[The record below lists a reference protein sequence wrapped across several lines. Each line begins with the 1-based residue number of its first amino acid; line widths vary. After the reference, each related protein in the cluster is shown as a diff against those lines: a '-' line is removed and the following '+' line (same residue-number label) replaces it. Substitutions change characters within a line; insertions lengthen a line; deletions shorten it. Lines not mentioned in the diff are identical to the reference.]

1 MADAKTEKQ
10 KVKEIT
16 DKLEEGL
23 KELFESEKYKSYLS
37 TMSKFHNYSFNNT
50 LLIALQKPE
59 ATLVAGYQAWQKNF
73 NRHVNKGEKGIRILA
88 PAPYKI
94 KEERDKLDPVTGEI
108 MLDKDG
114 MPQTEEVE
122 IKIPAFRAVSVFD
135 VSQTDGEP
143 LPELEAKELLSTV
156 EGYEDF
162 IKAVTYVAPAPIGFE
177 DIPGD
182 SKGYFNIEENRIAVQ
197 EGMSESQTLKTMVHE
212 TAHSMLHN
220 KEVNK
225 EDILAPAKDRN
236 TKEIEAESIAF
247 TVCRHF
253 GIDTSEYSFSYIA
266 GWSSGRDMKE
276 LKSSLDTIRRTASEL
291 ITGIEEQL
299 RELQRDREIM
309 QEQSQEFILAISN
322 TERSHFDIASVR
334 GMEGAELLD
343 SLLAMKDAD
352 RENVEAYLESR
363 GAWVTHL
370 GDDRS
375 EEVEEFHVDYI
386 YDTDTHAITDV
397 KYAMEMDRKAN
408 EPVKDS
414 DVVLKIMYGEND
426 RYEIDKITNM
436 TREQALD
443 LAYKLAV
450 LDENEWDGNIQDF
463 MEENGAEYVPII
475 VKDGRNSGMPEFF
488 DIAVDLK
495 AGEVSL
501 EKELSGIEYAA
512 SIVHRIEH
520 GKGVFSPDERNL
532 IVNYGYKLDDYEK
545 TKELAEILA
554 YRIENEPANAALT
567 VIDAQAEI
575 DALPDGMI
583 GLSEMHEYGYTWEE
597 MLPLTKETALELFD
611 SDLAV
616 YQLHKDGSE
625 TLIDDKEQI
634 TGHEGIF
641 GIEKSDW
648 ENERGL
654 RSMQAELAESG
665 ASKEAQLLYG
675 DTDKYG
681 IYQLKDNPEL
691 RDFHFAGIES
701 LKRKGI
707 IKDNLDA
714 IKPENYNLVYVG
726 ELSELS
732 KDFIRLQTQGDKLE
746 ALYEKFNIDHPADY
760 KGHSLSVSDIVVLH
774 ENGENSAHFV
784 DSFGFTEL
792 PDFVRELEGVKE
804 QEADKAEKGLT
815 NEEKQF
821 LETDNA
827 PLIAKNFLAWDE
839 IEDLGYRFFED
850 GYIDKFKPSEKA
862 LYGDG
867 MVPEPKIYDLAR
879 RMQGGEDI
887 REELA
892 KALIGGHERVIEA
905 DENDGVAVLFGRDDV
920 TVTFGNAEKQISY
933 EEMGT
938 AFLGLM
944 ESEYKKIEQA
954 RAAEEQEEEIEGNA
968 TSGHNVQ
975 KLETEQTEPE
985 QTIMVQ
991 PDQEQIQAEQSEAQE
1006 NYPEFYGHT
1015 LSFAMEHGEVD
1026 KYIESHKLDREC
1038 KEAVEETIRQNF
1050 DGMYLK
1056 DDIVKPLAEQYG
1068 SERMAFIL
1076 ANTIQQE
1083 SLDERFSGD
1092 NKTWASE
1099 FPISENIVHGI
1110 DMNRE
1115 LIVSSHP
1122 AVLDGFIDIFRR
1134 EVLEQEKDLSAGQE
1148 KVTSGHNVQKLEL
1161 EQTEAEK
1168 TEPQAEQSEPKK
1180 SAKEL
1185 EFEDTEDGDEII
1197 DLGDEKDQVLAEMK
1211 QSLEGF
1217 QDTSGH
1223 NVNPSAMQK
1232 DLKLETEPKKAAETE
1247 LAFQIA
1253 DRFISIQETDGGY
1266 DYSIMNMDYKEIESG
1281 VYEKTGVNIQE
1292 IADDIVDDLRED
1304 PFDNGVKGSIGDDD
1318 ELIPIDYDGLM
1329 EKVEAAD
1336 HIEPQAQGN
1345 VVENFKAK
1353 TNELFHEISE
1363 MNPAEIEETVK
1374 CHVQAQLDEHG
1385 IDAEIVDVAVVG
1397 SRCRG
1402 LEREGSDLDVAVELS
1417 TNEREDVLFDTFNE
1431 DKLHIGGVKVNINPI
1446 TAQKTGSL
1454 ETYLPQVENYLEG
1467 VREARE
1473 KEPVSIFNIRMNDE
1487 ERWFKNTSGL
1497 DAEGLCKA
1505 YAECGKPFVE
1515 MGKYGERIEAADH
1528 ASIEQGDR
1536 LDFSIEFNEE
1546 TDQITIFDGENFEY
1560 KGLRETLFPE
1570 QAEPEVTL
1578 TVAECGEFHTM
1589 GEFYE
1594 NIPTVDEAVAIWK
1607 QIPPDRMNGIS
1618 AIGINIHTPGTE
1630 AFEDVEADILSGNRI
1645 DLDIL
1650 EFIPDIK
1657 DSPQAM
1663 EVIAELVAKLPEMEI
1678 DGHMGEELEAKVW
1691 EKRMPGLTPA
1701 EQLAVEI
1708 DRFTYDYDAALYHDN
1723 SQSMTENVSELADAL
1738 KQRDTHDIALWLAEI
1753 AADGTEPEER
1763 KRAVELLEKLA
1774 EYKPLAKIEEMEEQ
1788 NYNMVDNVLNNG
1800 AGEKAGKEEN
1810 KKEQERPAAKASLK
1824 ARLAEKKAL
1833 VSGQG
1838 KDHEAQENIK
1848 NNQRE
1853 M

>member
-1 MADAKTEKQ
+1 MADANVNTVSTTEKQ

-23 KELFESEKYKSYLS
+23 KELFESEKYRNYLS

-50 LLIALQKPE
+50 LLIALQRPD
-59 ATLVAGYQAWQKNF
+59 ASLVAGYQAWQKNF
-73 NRHVNKGEKGIRILA
+73 NRHVKRGEKGIRILA

-94 KEERDKLDPVTGEI
+94 KEERDKLDPVTGEV

-122 IKIPAFRAVSVFD
+122 VKIPSFRAVSVFD

-177 DIPGD
+177 DIPGA

-220 KEVNK
+220 KEVSK

-236 TKEIEAESIAF
+236 TKEVEAEGVAF
-247 TVCRHF
+247 TVCSHF
-253 GIDTSEYSFSYIA
+253 GIDTSEYTFGYIA

-309 QEQSQEFILAISN
+309 QEQSQEFILAVSN
-322 TERSHFDIASVR
+322 TERSHFDIAGVK
-334 GMEGAELLD
+334 GMEGTELMD
-343 SLLAMKDAD
+343 SLLAMTDAD

-408 EPVKDS
+408 EPIKDS
-414 DVVLKIMYGEND
+414 DVVLKIMYREND
-426 RYEIDKITNM
+426 GYEIDKITNM

-443 LAYKLAV
+443 LAYKLAA

-475 VKDGRNSGMPEFF
+475 VKDGRNSGLPEFF
-488 DIAVDLK
+488 DIAADLK
-495 AGEVSL
+495 AEEVFL
-501 EKELSGIEYAA
+501 EKDLSGMEYAA
-512 SIVHRIEH
+512 SIIHRMEH

-545 TKELAEILA
+545 TKELADMLA

-583 GLSEMHEYGYTWEE
+583 GLSEMHGYGYTWEE
-597 MLPLTKETALELFD
+597 MLPLTKERALELFD
-611 SDLAV
+611 SDLSV

-625 TLIDDKEQI
+625 TLIEDKEQI

-648 ENERGL
+648 ENEREL
-654 RSMQAELAESG
+654 RSMQAELADSSANRET
-665 ASKEAQLLYG
+665 QLLYG
-675 DTDKYG
+675 SSDKYG

-691 RDFHFAGIES
+691 RDFHFAGTAEL
-701 LKRKGI
+701 LKRGI
-707 IKDNLDA
+707 LSDDFKEIQ
-714 IKPENYNLVYVG
+714 PGNYNLVYTG
-726 ELSELS
+726 ELS
-732 KDFIRLQTQGDKLE
+732 DIDGQAQGEKLN
-746 ALYEKFNIDHPADY
+746 AIFEKFNIDHPADY
-760 KGHSLSVSDIVVLH
+760 RGHSLSVSDIVVLH
-774 ENGENSAHFV
+774 ENGENSTHFV

-792 PDFVRELEGVKE
+792 PDFVRGLEGVKE
-804 QEADKAEKGLT
+804 QETDKAEKELT

-850 GYIDKFKPSEKA
+850 GYIDKFKPVEKA
-862 LYGDG
+862 LFGDG
-867 MVPEPKIYDLAR
+867 LVSDDTIHDIAR

-905 DENDGVAVLFGRDDV
+905 DENDGVAVLFGRDAV

-954 RAAEEQEEEIEGNA
+954 RAADGQEEEIAESV
-968 TSGHNVQ
+968 TSGHDVQ
-975 KLETEQTEPE
+975 KLEPEQTETEKIEP
-985 QTIMVQ
+985 QT
-991 PDQEQIQAEQSEAQE
+991 EQS
-1006 NYPEFYGHT
+1006 
-1015 LSFAMEHGEVD
+1015 
-1026 KYIESHKLDREC
+1026 
-1038 KEAVEETIRQNF
+1038 
-1050 DGMYLK
+1050 
-1056 DDIVKPLAEQYG
+1056 
-1068 SERMAFIL
+1068 
-1076 ANTIQQE
+1076 
-1083 SLDERFSGD
+1083 
-1092 NKTWASE
+1092 
-1099 FPISENIVHGI
+1099 
-1110 DMNRE
+1110 
-1115 LIVSSHP
+1115 
-1122 AVLDGFIDIFRR
+1122 
-1134 EVLEQEKDLSAGQE
+1134 
-1148 KVTSGHNVQKLEL
+1148 
-1161 EQTEAEK
+1161 
-1168 TEPQAEQSEPKK
+1168 QSEK
-1180 SAKEL
+1180 STETP
-1185 EFEDTEDGDEII
+1185 EFEDMEDGDEII
-1197 DLGDEKDQVLAEMK
+1197 DLGDETEQVLAEMK
-1211 QSLEGF
+1211 QSIEGL

-1223 NVNPSAMQK
+1223 NVQR
-1232 DLKLETEPKKAAETE
+1232 LETEPEKAAETE

-1253 DRFISIQETDGGY
+1253 DRYISIQETEGGY
-1266 DYSIMNMDYKEIESG
+1266 DYSIMGADYKEIDGG
-1281 VYEKTGVNIQE
+1281 VYDNPDVSIREALN
-1292 IADDIVDDLRED
+1292 DIVEDLKEN
-1304 PFDNGVKGSIGDDD
+1304 PFDNGARGNIGDND

-1329 EKVEAAD
+1329 KYVEAAN
-1336 HIEPQAQGN
+1336 HIEPQTQGN

-1363 MNPAEIEETVK
+1363 MNPAEIEETIK
-1374 CHVQAQLDEHG
+1374 RHVQSKIDEYV
-1385 IDAEIVDVAVVG
+1385 IQAEIIDVAVVG

-1402 LEREGSDLDVAVELS
+1402 LEREGSDLDVVVELS
-1417 TNEREDVLFDTFNE
+1417 TNEREDDLFNAFNN
-1431 DKLHIGGVKVNINPI
+1431 DDGIYIGGIKVDINPI
-1446 TAQKTGSL
+1446 TTQRTGSL
-1454 ETYLPQVENYLEG
+1454 ETYLPQVEDYLEG

-1473 KEPVSIFNIRMNDE
+1473 KEPISIFNIRMNDE

-1505 YAECGKPFVE
+1505 YAECDKPFVE

-1528 ASIEQGDR
+1528 AYIEQGEK
-1536 LDFSIEFNEE
+1536 LDFSLEFNEE

-1560 KGLRETLFPE
+1560 KELRATLFPE
-1570 QAEPEVTL
+1570 QAETEVTL
-1578 TVAECGEFHTM
+1578 TVAECGEFHNL

-1594 NIPTVDEAVAIWK
+1594 NIPTVEEAVAIWK
-1607 QIPPDRMNGIS
+1607 QIPPERMHGIP
-1618 AIGINIHTPGTE
+1618 AIGINVHTPGTE
-1630 AFEDVEADILSGNRI
+1630 AFEDVGIDILSGKRI

-1650 EFIPDIK
+1650 EYIPDIK
-1657 DSPQAM
+1657 GNPQAM
-1663 EVIAELVAKLPEMEI
+1663 EVVAELVAKLPEMEI
-1678 DGHMGEELEAKVW
+1678 DGNMSENFEAKVW
-1691 EKRMPGLTPA
+1691 EKRMPDLTPA

-1708 DRFTYDYDAALYHDN
+1708 DRFTYDYDTALYHDN
-1723 SQSMTENVSELADAL
+1723 SQSMTENVSELAEAL
-1738 KQRDTHDIALWLAEI
+1738 KQRDTRDIALWLADI
-1753 AADGTEPEER
+1753 AADGTESEER
-1763 KRAVELLEKLA
+1763 KRAMELLEKLA

-1800 AGEKAGKEEN
+1800 AGEKARKEEN
-1810 KKEQERPAAKASLK
+1810 KKGQECPAARTSLK

>member
-23 KELFESEKYKSYLS
+23 KELFESEKYKNYLS

-50 LLIALQKPE
+50 LLIALQRPD
-59 ATLVAGYQAWQKNF
+59 ASLVAGYQAWQKNF
-73 NRHVNKGEKGIRILA
+73 NRHVKRGEKGIRILA

-122 IKIPAFRAVSVFD
+122 VKIPAFRAVSVFD
-135 VSQTDGEP
+135 VAQTEGEP

-162 IKAVTYVAPAPIGFE
+162 IKAVTYVAPVPIGFE
-177 DIPGD
+177 DIPGA
-182 SKGYFNIEENRIAVQ
+182 SKGYFNIGENRIAVQ

-299 RELQRDREIM
+299 KELQRDREIM
-309 QEQSQEFILAISN
+309 QEQSQEFILAVSN
-322 TERSHFDIASVR
+322 TERSHFDIASVK
-334 GMEGAELLD
+334 GMEGAELMD

-375 EEVEEFHVDYI
+375 EEVEEFHVNYI

-426 RYEIDKITNM
+426 GYEIDKITNM
-436 TREQALD
+436 TREQAVD
-443 LAYKLAV
+443 LAYKLAA
-450 LDENEWDGNIQDF
+450 LDGNEWDGNIQDF

-488 DIAVDLK
+488 DIVVDLK
-495 AGEVSL
+495 AEEVTL
-501 EKELSGIEYAA
+501 EEELSGMEYAA
-512 SIVHRIEH
+512 SIIHRLEH

-545 TKELAEILA
+545 TKELADTLA

-583 GLSEMHEYGYTWEE
+583 GLSEMHGYGYTWEE

-611 SDLAV
+611 RDLAV

-625 TLIDDKEQI
+625 TLIEDKEQI

-648 ENERGL
+648 ENEREL

-665 ASKEAQLLYG
+665 ANKQAQLLYG
-675 DTDKYG
+675 SSDKYG

-691 RDFHFAGIES
+691 RDFHFAGIEA
-701 LKRKGI
+701 LKSRGI

-784 DSFGFTEL
+784 DSVGFTML
-792 PDFVRELEGVKE
+792 PDFLREMEGIK
-804 QEADKAEKGLT
+804 
-815 NEEKQF
+815 
-821 LETDNA
+821 
-827 PLIAKNFLAWDE
+827 
-839 IEDLGYRFFED
+839 
-850 GYIDKFKPSEKA
+850 
-862 LYGDG
+862 
-867 MVPEPKIYDLAR
+867 
-879 RMQGGEDI
+879 
-887 REELA
+887 
-892 KALIGGHERVIEA
+892 
-905 DENDGVAVLFGRDDV
+905 
-920 TVTFGNAEKQISY
+920 
-933 EEMGT
+933 
-938 AFLGLM
+938 
-944 ESEYKKIEQA
+944 
-954 RAAEEQEEEIEGNA
+954 EQEEEIEGNA

-975 KLETEQTEPE
+975 KSETGQTSMEQSEP
-985 QTIMVQ
+985 
-991 PDQEQIQAEQSEAQE
+991 EQIQAEQPEAQKS
-1006 NYPEFYGHT
+1006 YPAVYGHT
-1015 LSFAMEHGEVD
+1015 LSYAMEYGEVD
-1026 KYIESHKLDREC
+1026 KYRDSRNLDREC
-1038 KEAVEETIRQNF
+1038 REAIEGTIRQNF
-1050 DGMYLK
+1050 DGMHLK
-1056 DDIVKPLAEQYG
+1056 HDIVKRLAEQYG
-1068 SERMAFIL
+1068 SERMAFVL
-1076 ANTIQQE
+1076 ASTIQQE
-1083 SLDERFSGD
+1083 SWDGRFSVD
-1092 NKTWASE
+1092 NKAWASE
-1099 FPISENIVHGI
+1099 FYIPENIVHGI

-1122 AVLDGFIDIFRR
+1122 AVLDGFIDMFRS
-1134 EVLEQEKDLSAGQE
+1134 EVLEKEKELSAGQE
-1148 KVTSGHNVQKLEL
+1148 KMTSGHDVQKLET
-1161 EQTEAEK
+1161 EQTSM
-1168 TEPQAEQSEPKK
+1168 EQSEPEK
-1180 SAKEL
+1180 SAEPP
-1185 EFEDTEDGDEII
+1185 EFEDMEDSDEII
-1197 DLGDEKDQVLAEMK
+1197 DLGDETDQVLAEMK
-1211 QSLEGF
+1211 QSLEGR

-1223 NVNPSAMQK
+1223 NVQK
-1232 DLKLETEPKKAAETE
+1232 LETE

-1266 DYSIMNMDYKEIESG
+1266 DYSIMGADYKEIDGG
-1281 VYEKTGVNIQE
+1281 VYDNPNVSIREALN
-1292 IADDIVDDLRED
+1292 DIVEDLKD
-1304 PFDNGVKGSIGDDD
+1304 NPFDNGARGNISDKD

-1336 HIEPQAQGN
+1336 HIEPQTQGN
-1345 VVENFKAK
+1345 AVQNFKAK

-1363 MNPAEIEETVK
+1363 MNPAEIEEAVK
-1374 CHVQAQLDEHG
+1374 RHVQAKIDEYV
-1385 IDAEIVDVAVVG
+1385 IQAEIIDVAVVG

-1417 TNEREDVLFDTFNE
+1417 TNEREDDLFHAFNNC
-1431 DKLHIGGVKVNINPI
+1431 DGIHIGGIKVDINPI
-1446 TAQKTGSL
+1446 TAQRTGTL
-1454 ETYLPQVENYLEG
+1454 ENYLPQVEDYLEG

-1505 YAECGKPFVE
+1505 YAECDKPFVE
-1515 MGKYGERIEAADH
+1515 MGKYGEWIKAADH

-1546 TDQITIFDGENFEY
+1546 TDQITIFDGENFTY

-1578 TVAECGEFHTM
+1578 TVAECGEFHSM

-1594 NIPTVDEAVAIWK
+1594 NIPTVEEAVAIWK
-1607 QIPPDRMNGIS
+1607 QIPPERMNGIP

-1630 AFEDVEADILSGNRI
+1630 VFDDVGADILSGKRI

-1657 DSPQAM
+1657 NSPQAM

-1678 DGHMGEELEAKVW
+1678 DGNMGEEFEAKVW
-1691 EKRMPGLTPA
+1691 EKRMPDLAPA
-1701 EQLAVEI
+1701 EQLAVEL
-1708 DRFTYDYDAALYHDN
+1708 DRFTYDYDTAVYHDN

-1738 KQRDTHDIALWLAEI
+1738 KQGDTQDIASWLADI
-1753 AADGTEPEER
+1753 AADGTEPEESR
-1763 KRAVELLEKLA
+1763 RAKELLEKLA

-1800 AGEKAGKEEN
+1800 AGEKAQKEEN
-1810 KKEQERPAAKASLK
+1810 RKAQDKPAAKPSLK
-1824 ARLAEKKAL
+1824 ARLAEKKTQVA
-1833 VSGQG
+1833 GQG
-1838 KDHEAQENIK
+1838 REQEENIK
-1848 NNQRE
+1848 NKQRE

>member
-1 MADAKTEKQ
+1 MADANVNTVSITEKQ

-23 KELFESEKYKSYLS
+23 KELFESEKYKNYLS

-50 LLIALQKPE
+50 LLIALQRPD
-59 ATLVAGYQAWQKNF
+59 ASLVAGYQAWQKNF
-73 NRHVNKGEKGIRILA
+73 NRHVKRGEKGIRILA

-94 KEERDKLDPVTGEI
+94 KEERDKLDPVTGEV

-122 IKIPAFRAVSVFD
+122 VKIPAFRAVSVFD

-143 LPELEAKELLSTV
+143 LPELETKELLSTV

-220 KEVNK
+220 KEVNR

-309 QEQSQEFILAISN
+309 QEQSQELILAVSN
-322 TERSHFDIASVR
+322 TERSHFDIASVK
-334 GMEGAELLD
+334 GMEGVELMN

-408 EPVKDS
+408 EPIKDS

-443 LAYKLAV
+443 LAYKLAA

-495 AGEVSL
+495 AEEVSL
-501 EKELSGIEYAA
+501 EKDLSGIEYAA
-512 SIVHRIEH
+512 SIVHRLEH

-545 TKELAEILA
+545 TKELADMLA

-625 TLIDDKEQI
+625 TLIEDKEQI

-648 ENERGL
+648 ENEREL
-654 RSMQAELAESG
+654 RSMQAELAESS
-665 ASKEAQLLYG
+665 ANKETQLLYG
-675 DTDKYG
+675 SSDKYG

-691 RDFHFAGIES
+691 RDFHFAGTAEL
-701 LKRKGI
+701 LKRGI
-707 IKDNLDA
+707 LSDDFKEIQ
-714 IKPENYNLVYVG
+714 PENYNLVYAG
-726 ELSELS
+726 ELS
-732 KDFIRLQTQGDKLE
+732 DIQGQSQGEKLN
-746 ALYEKFNIDHPADY
+746 ALFEKFNIDHPADY

-774 ENGENSAHFV
+774 ENGENSAHFI

-792 PDFVRELEGVKE
+792 PDFVRGLEGVKE

-850 GYIDKFKPSEKA
+850 GYIDKFKPVEKA
-862 LYGDG
+862 LFGDG
-867 MVPEPKIYDLAR
+867 LVSDDTIHDIAR

-905 DENDGVAVLFGRDDV
+905 DENDGVAVLFGRDAV

-954 RAAEEQEEEIEGNA
+954 RAAEEQEEGIAESA

-975 KLETEQTEPE
+975 KLEPEQTE
-985 QTIMVQ
+985 M
-991 PDQEQIQAEQSEAQE
+991 
-1006 NYPEFYGHT
+1006 
-1015 LSFAMEHGEVD
+1015 
-1026 KYIESHKLDREC
+1026 
-1038 KEAVEETIRQNF
+1038 
-1050 DGMYLK
+1050 
-1056 DDIVKPLAEQYG
+1056 
-1068 SERMAFIL
+1068 
-1076 ANTIQQE
+1076 
-1083 SLDERFSGD
+1083 
-1092 NKTWASE
+1092 
-1099 FPISENIVHGI
+1099 
-1110 DMNRE
+1110 
-1115 LIVSSHP
+1115 
-1122 AVLDGFIDIFRR
+1122 
-1134 EVLEQEKDLSAGQE
+1134 
-1148 KVTSGHNVQKLEL
+1148 
-1161 EQTEAEK
+1161 EQTETEK
-1168 TEPQAEQSEPKK
+1168 TEPQKEQSEPEK
-1180 SAKEL
+1180 SVETP

-1232 DLKLETEPKKAAETE
+1232 DLKLETEPEKAAETE

-1281 VYEKTGVNIQE
+1281 VYEKTGVDIQE

-1304 PFDNGVKGSIGDDD
+1304 PFDNGVKGSIGDD

-1402 LEREGSDLDVAVELS
+1402 LEREGSDLDVVVELS

-1431 DKLHIGGVKVNINPI
+1431 DGLHIGGVKVDINPI
-1446 TAQKTGSL
+1446 TAQRTGSL
-1454 ETYLPQVENYLEG
+1454 ETYLPQVEDYLEG

-1505 YAECGKPFVE
+1505 YAECDKPFVE
-1515 MGKYGERIEAADH
+1515 MGKYGERIKAADH

-1536 LDFSIEFNEE
+1536 LDFSLEFNEE
-1546 TDQITIFDGENFEY
+1546 TDQITIFDGENFAY

-1594 NIPTVDEAVAIWK
+1594 NIPTVEEAIAIWK
-1607 QIPPDRMNGIS
+1607 QIPPDRMNGIP

-1630 AFEDVEADILSGNRI
+1630 AFEDVGIDILLGKRI

-1650 EFIPDIK
+1650 EYIPDIK

-1678 DGHMGEELEAKVW
+1678 DGHMGEEFEAKVW
-1691 EKRMPGLTPA
+1691 EKRMPGLTPP
-1701 EQLAVEI
+1701 EQLAVEL

-1723 SQSMTENVSELADAL
+1723 SQNMTENVSELADAL

-1800 AGEKAGKEEN
+1800 AGEKAQKEEN
-1810 KKEQERPAAKASLK
+1810 RKAQDKSAAKPSLK
-1824 ARLAEKKAL
+1824 ARLAEKKAQ
-1833 VSGQG
+1833 VAGQG
-1838 KDHEAQENIK
+1838 REQEENIK
-1848 NNQRE
+1848 NKQRE

>member
-1 MADAKTEKQ
+1 MEK
-10 KVKEIT
+10 KWGIFI
-16 DKLEEGL
+16 KLGL
-23 KELFESEKYKSYLS
+23 KAAE
-37 TMSKFHNYSFNNT
+37 
-50 LLIALQKPE
+50 
-59 ATLVAGYQAWQKNF
+59 
-73 NRHVNKGEKGIRILA
+73 NKGWRIREAI
-88 PAPYKI
+88 YKI
-94 KEERDKLDPVTGEI
+94 KEERDKLDPVTGEV

-122 IKIPAFRAVSVFD
+122 VKIPAFRAVSVFD
-135 VSQTDGEP
+135 VAQTEGEP

-162 IKAVTYVAPAPIGFE
+162 IKAVTYVAPVPIGFE
-177 DIPGD
+177 DIPGA
-182 SKGYFNIEENRIAVQ
+182 SKGYFNIGENRIAVQ

-236 TKEIEAESIAF
+236 TKEVEAESIAF
-247 TVCRHF
+247 TVCNHF
-253 GIDTSEYSFSYIA
+253 GIDTSDYSFGYIA
-266 GWSSGRDMKE
+266 GWSSGKDMKE

-299 RELQRDREIM
+299 KELQRDREIM

-322 TERSHFDIASVR
+322 TERSHFDIAGVK
-334 GMEGAELLD
+334 GMEGAELMD

-386 YDTDTHAITDV
+386 YDTDTYAITDV

-426 RYEIDKITNM
+426 GYEIDKITNM
-436 TREQALD
+436 TREQAVD
-443 LAYKLAV
+443 LAYKLAA

-495 AGEVSL
+495 AEEVTL
-501 EKELSGIEYAA
+501 EEELSGMEYAA
-512 SIVHRIEH
+512 SIIHRLEH

-545 TKELAEILA
+545 TKELADMLA
-554 YRIENEPANAALT
+554 YRIENESANAALT

-583 GLSEMHEYGYTWEE
+583 GLSEMHGYGYTWEE

-625 TLIDDKEQI
+625 TLIEDKEQI
-634 TGHEGIF
+634 MGHEGIF

-648 ENERGL
+648 ENEREL

-665 ASKEAQLLYG
+665 ANREAQLLYG
-675 DTDKYG
+675 DTGKYG

-691 RDFHFAGIES
+691 RDFHFAGTAEL
-701 LKRKGI
+701 LKRGI
-707 IKDNLDA
+707 LSDDFKEIQ
-714 IKPENYNLVYVG
+714 PENYNLVYAG
-726 ELSELS
+726 ELS
-732 KDFIRLQTQGDKLE
+732 DIQGQSQGEKLN
-746 ALYEKFNIDHPADY
+746 ALFEKFNIDHPADY

-792 PDFVRELEGVKE
+792 PDFVRGLEGVKE

-821 LETDNA
+821 LETDSA

-839 IEDLGYRFFED
+839 IEDLGYHFFED
-850 GYIDKFKPSEKA
+850 GYIDKFKPVEKA
-862 LYGDG
+862 LFGDG
-867 MVPEPKIYDLAR
+867 LVSDDTIHDIAR

-892 KALIGGHERVIEA
+892 KALIGGHERGIEA
-905 DENDGVAVLFGRDDV
+905 DENDGAAVLFGRDAV

-954 RAAEEQEEEIEGNA
+954 RAAEEQEEKIAESV
-968 TSGHNVQ
+968 TSGHNVNLSARQ
-975 KLETEQTEPE
+975 KDLKLETEQSEP
-985 QTIMVQ
+985 
-991 PDQEQIQAEQSEAQE
+991 EQIQAGQPEAQKS
-1006 NYPEFYGHT
+1006 YPAVYGHT
-1015 LSFAMEHGEVD
+1015 LSYAMEHGEVD
-1026 KYIESHKLDREC
+1026 KYSDSRKLDREC
-1038 KEAVEETIRQNF
+1038 REAIEGTIRQNF
-1050 DGMYLK
+1050 DGMHLK
-1056 DDIVKPLAEQYG
+1056 HDIVKPLAEQYG
-1068 SERMAFIL
+1068 SERMAFVL
-1076 ANTIQQE
+1076 ASTIQQE
-1083 SLDERFSGD
+1083 SWDGRFSVD
-1092 NKTWASE
+1092 NKAWALE
-1099 FPISENIVHGI
+1099 FYIPENIVHGI

-1122 AVLDGFIDIFRR
+1122 AVLDGFIDMFRS
-1134 EVLEQEKDLSAGQE
+1134 EVLEKEKELSAGQE
-1148 KVTSGHNVQKLEL
+1148 KMTSGHDVQKLET
-1161 EQTEAEK
+1161 EQTSM
-1168 TEPQAEQSEPKK
+1168 EQSEPEK
-1180 SAKEL
+1180 SAEPP
-1185 EFEDTEDGDEII
+1185 EFEDMEDGDEII
-1197 DLGDEKDQVLAEMK
+1197 DLGDETDQVLAEMK
-1211 QSLEGF
+1211 QSLEGR

-1223 NVNPSAMQK
+1223 NVQK
-1232 DLKLETEPKKAAETE
+1232 LETE

-1253 DRFISIQETDGGY
+1253 DCFISIQETDGGY
-1266 DYSIMNMDYKEIESG
+1266 DYSIMGADYKEIDGG
-1281 VYEKTGVNIQE
+1281 VYDNPNVSIREALN
-1292 IADDIVDDLRED
+1292 DIVEDLKD
-1304 PFDNGVKGSIGDDD
+1304 NPFDNGARGNISDKD

-1336 HIEPQAQGN
+1336 HIEPQTQGN
-1345 VVENFKAK
+1345 AVQNFKAK

-1363 MNPAEIEETVK
+1363 MNPAEIEEAVK
-1374 CHVQAQLDEHG
+1374 RHVQAKIDEYV
-1385 IDAEIVDVAVVG
+1385 IQAEIIDVAVVG

-1417 TNEREDVLFDTFNE
+1417 TNEREDDLFNAFNNC
-1431 DKLHIGGVKVNINPI
+1431 DGISIGGIKVDINPI
-1446 TAQKTGSL
+1446 TAQRTGTL
-1454 ETYLPQVENYLEG
+1454 ENYLPQVEDYLEA

-1505 YAECGKPFVE
+1505 YAECDKPFVE

-1528 ASIEQGDR
+1528 AYIEQGDR

-1570 QAEPEVTL
+1570 QAESEVTL

-1594 NIPTVDEAVAIWK
+1594 NIPTVEEAVTIWK
-1607 QIPPDRMNGIS
+1607 QIPPERMNGIP

-1630 AFEDVEADILSGNRI
+1630 VFEDVGADILSGKRI

-1657 DSPQAM
+1657 NSPQAM

-1678 DGHMGEELEAKVW
+1678 DGNMGEEFEAKVW
-1691 EKRMPGLTPA
+1691 EKRMPDLTPA
-1701 EQLAVEI
+1701 EQLAVEL
-1708 DRFTYDYDAALYHDN
+1708 DRFTYDYDAAAYHDN

-1738 KQRDTHDIALWLAEI
+1738 NQRDTHDIALWLADI
-1753 AADGTEPEER
+1753 AADGTVPEES
-1763 KRAVELLEKLA
+1763 KRAMELLEKLA

-1800 AGEKAGKEEN
+1800 AGEKAGREEN

-1838 KDHEAQENIK
+1838 KDHETQENIK
-1848 NNQRE
+1848 KNQRE

>member
-16 DKLEEGL
+16 DRLEEGL

-50 LLIALQKPE
+50 LLIAMQKPE
-59 ATLVAGYQAWQKNF
+59 ATLVAGFKAWQTNF

-94 KEERDKLDPVTGEI
+94 KEERDKLDPVTGEV

-143 LPELEAKELLSTV
+143 IPELEAKELLSTV

-162 IKAVTYVAPAPIGFE
+162 VKAVTYVAPAPIGFE

-182 SKGYFNIEENRIAVQ
+182 SKGYFSTEENRIAVQ

-212 TAHSMLHN
+212 TAHSMLHS

-225 EDILAPAKDRN
+225 EDILAPSKDRN
-236 TKEIEAESIAF
+236 TKEVEAESIAY
-247 TVCRHF
+247 TVCQHF
-253 GIDTSEYSFSYIA
+253 GIDTSDYSFGYIA
-266 GWSSGRDMKE
+266 GWSSGKDMKE

-299 RELQRDREIM
+299 REIQRDREIM

-408 EPVKDS
+408 EPIKDS
-414 DVVLKIMYGEND
+414 DVVLKIMYKEND
-426 RYEIDKITNM
+426 GYEIDKITNM

-443 LAYKLAV
+443 IAHKLAV

-475 VKDGRNSGMPEFF
+475 VKGGRNSGMPEFF
-488 DIAVDLK
+488 DIAADLK
-495 AGEVSL
+495 KGEVFL
-501 EKELSGIEYAA
+501 EKDVSGMEYAA
-512 SIVHRIEH
+512 SIIHRLEH
-520 GKGVFSPDERNL
+520 GKGVFTPDERNL

-545 TKELAEILA
+545 TKELADVLA

-597 MLPLTKETALELFD
+597 ILPLTKETALELFD
-611 SDLAV
+611 RDLPV

-625 TLIDDKEQI
+625 TLIEDKEQI
-634 TGHEGIF
+634 TEHEGIF

-648 ENERGL
+648 ENEREL
-654 RSMQAELAESG
+654 RSMQAGLAESG
-665 ASKEAQLLYG
+665 ANKEAQLLYG

-691 RDFHFAGIES
+691 RDFHFAGTAEL
-701 LKRKGI
+701 LKRGI
-707 IKDNLDA
+707 LSDDFKEIQ
-714 IKPENYNLVYVG
+714 PGNYNLVYAG
-726 ELSELS
+726 ELS
-732 KDFIRLQTQGDKLE
+732 DIQGQSQGEKLN
-746 ALYEKFNIDHPADY
+746 AIFEKFNIDHPADY
-760 KGHSLSVSDIVVLH
+760 RGHSLSVSDIVVLH
-774 ENGENSAHFV
+774 ENGKNSAQFV

-792 PDFVRELEGVKE
+792 PDFIRILEGVKE
-804 QEADKAEKGLT
+804 QGIQKAEP
-815 NEEKQF
+815 
-821 LETDNA
+821 A
-827 PLIAKNFLAWDE
+827 
-839 IEDLGYRFFED
+839 
-850 GYIDKFKPSEKA
+850 
-862 LYGDG
+862 
-867 MVPEPKIYDLAR
+867 
-879 RMQGGEDI
+879 
-887 REELA
+887 
-892 KALIGGHERVIEA
+892 
-905 DENDGVAVLFGRDDV
+905 
-920 TVTFGNAEKQISY
+920 
-933 EEMGT
+933 
-938 AFLGLM
+938 
-944 ESEYKKIEQA
+944 QA
-954 RAAEEQEEEIEGNA
+954 
-968 TSGHNVQ
+968 
-975 KLETEQTEPE
+975 EQTE
-985 QTIMVQ
+985 
-991 PDQEQIQAEQSEAQE
+991 AQKS
-1006 NYPEFYGHT
+1006 YPAFYGHT
-1015 LSFAMEHGEVD
+1015 LSYAMEHGEAD
-1026 KYIESHKLDREC
+1026 KYLESHKLDREC
-1038 KEAVEETIRQNF
+1038 KGAIEETIRQNF
-1050 DGMYLK
+1050 DGMHLK
-1056 DDIVKPLAEQYG
+1056 HDIVKPLVEQYG
-1068 SERMAFIL
+1068 SERMAFVL

-1083 SLDERFSGD
+1083 SWDGRFSRD
-1092 NKTWASE
+1092 NKAWASE

-1110 DMNRE
+1110 DMNSE
-1115 LIVSSHP
+1115 LVVSSHP
-1122 AVLDGFIDIFRR
+1122 AVLDGFIGMFRR

-1148 KVTSGHNVQKLEL
+1148 KMTSGHDVNLSARQKDLKLEA
-1161 EQTEAEK
+1161 EQTVMEQS
-1168 TEPQAEQSEPKK
+1168 EPEQTQAEQSEAQAEKDEPEK
-1180 SAKEL
+1180 SAETP
-1185 EFEDTEDGDEII
+1185 EFEDAEDGDEII
-1197 DLGDEKDQVLAEMK
+1197 DLGDETDQVLAEMK
-1211 QSLEGF
+1211 KSLTG
-1217 QDTSGH
+1217 D
-1223 NVNPSAMQK
+1223 K
-1232 DLKLETEPKKAAETE
+1232 ETE

-1253 DRFISIQETDGGY
+1253 DRFISIQEVDGGY
-1266 DYSIMNMDYKEIESG
+1266 DYSIMGADYKEIDGGMYDNSDVSIREAL
-1281 VYEKTGVNIQE
+1281 N
-1292 IADDIVDDLRED
+1292 DIVEDLKEN
-1304 PFDNGVKGSIGDDD
+1304 PFDNGARGNIGDKD

-1329 EKVEAAD
+1329 ENVEATNR
-1336 HIEPQAQGN
+1336 IEPQTQGN

-1374 CHVQAQLDEHG
+1374 CHVQAKLEESG
-1385 IDAEIVDVAVVG
+1385 IDAEIVDVAVAG

-1402 LEREGSDLDVAVELS
+1402 LEREGSDLDVVVELS

-1431 DKLHIGGVKVNINPI
+1431 DGLHIGGVKVDINPI
-1446 TAQKTGSL
+1446 TAQRTGSL
-1454 ETYLPQVENYLEG
+1454 ETYLPQVEDYLEG

-1487 ERWFKNTSGL
+1487 ERWFRNTSGL
-1497 DAEGLCKA
+1497 DAEGMCKA

-1528 ASIEQGDR
+1528 AYIQQGEK

-1578 TVAECGEFHTM
+1578 TVAECGEFHNL

-1594 NIPTVDEAVAIWK
+1594 NIPTVEEAVAIWK
-1607 QIPPDRMNGIS
+1607 QIPPERMHGIP
-1618 AIGINIHTPGTE
+1618 AIGINVHTPGTE
-1630 AFEDVEADILSGNRI
+1630 AFEDVGIDILSGKRI

-1650 EFIPDIK
+1650 EYIPDIK
-1657 DSPQAM
+1657 GNPQAM
-1663 EVIAELVAKLPEMEI
+1663 EVVAALVAKLPEMEI
-1678 DGHMGEELEAKVW
+1678 DGNMSENFEAKVW
-1691 EKRMPGLTPA
+1691 EKRMPDLTPA

-1708 DRFTYDYDAALYHDN
+1708 DRFTYDYDTALYHDN
-1723 SQSMTENVSELADAL
+1723 SQSMTENVSEIAEAL
-1738 KQRDTHDIALWLAEI
+1738 KQRDTHDIALWLADI
-1753 AADGTEPEER
+1753 AADRTGSEER
-1763 KRAVELLEKLA
+1763 KKAMELLEKLA

-1800 AGEKAGKEEN
+1800 AGEKAKKEEN
-1810 KKEQERPAAKASLK
+1810 KKGQECPAARTSLK

>member
-1 MADAKTEKQ
+1 MADIKTEKQ

-23 KELFESEKYKSYLS
+23 KELFESEKYKNYLS

-50 LLIALQKPE
+50 LLIALQRPD
-59 ATLVAGYQAWQKNF
+59 ASLVAGYQAWQKNF
-73 NRHVNKGEKGIRILA
+73 NRHVKRGEKGIRILA

-94 KEERDKLDPVTGEI
+94 KEERDKLDPVTGEV

-122 IKIPAFRAVSVFD
+122 VKIPAFRAVSVFD
-135 VSQTDGEP
+135 VAQTEGEP

-162 IKAVTYVAPAPIGFE
+162 IKAVTYVAPVPIGFE
-177 DIPGD
+177 DIPGA
-182 SKGYFNIEENRIAVQ
+182 SKGYFNIGENRIAVQ

-236 TKEIEAESIAF
+236 TKEVEAESIAF
-247 TVCRHF
+247 TVCNHF
-253 GIDTSEYSFSYIA
+253 GIDTSDYSFGYIA
-266 GWSSGRDMKE
+266 GWSSGKDMKE

-299 RELQRDREIM
+299 KELQRDREIM

-322 TERSHFDIASVR
+322 TERSHFDIAGVK
-334 GMEGAELLD
+334 GMEGAELMD

-397 KYAMEMDRKAN
+397 KYAMEMDGKAN
-408 EPVKDS
+408 EPIKDS
-414 DVVLKIMYGEND
+414 DVVLKIIYREND
-426 RYEIDKITNM
+426 GYEIDKITNM

-443 LAYKLAV
+443 LAHKLAA
-450 LDENEWDGNIQDF
+450 LEENEWDGNIQDF

-495 AGEVSL
+495 AEEVTL
-501 EKELSGIEYAA
+501 EEELSGMEYAA
-512 SIVHRIEH
+512 SIIHRLEH

-545 TKELAEILA
+545 TKELADMLA

-583 GLSEMHEYGYTWEE
+583 GLSEMHGYGYTWEE
-597 MLPLTKETALELFD
+597 MLPLTKETALELLD

-625 TLIDDKEQI
+625 TLIEDKEQI
-634 TGHEGIF
+634 MGHEGIF

-648 ENERGL
+648 ENEREL

-665 ASKEAQLLYG
+665 ANREAQLLYG
-675 DTDKYG
+675 DTGKYG

-691 RDFHFAGIES
+691 RDFHFAGTAEL
-701 LKRKGI
+701 LKRGI
-707 IKDNLDA
+707 LSDDFKEIQ
-714 IKPENYNLVYVG
+714 PENYNLVYAG
-726 ELSELS
+726 ELS
-732 KDFIRLQTQGDKLE
+732 DIQGQSQGEKLN
-746 ALYEKFNIDHPADY
+746 ALFEKFNIDHPADY

-792 PDFVRELEGVKE
+792 PDFVRGLEGVKE
-804 QEADKAEKGLT
+804 QA
-815 NEEKQF
+815 
-821 LETDNA
+821 
-827 PLIAKNFLAWDE
+827 
-839 IEDLGYRFFED
+839 
-850 GYIDKFKPSEKA
+850 
-862 LYGDG
+862 
-867 MVPEPKIYDLAR
+867 
-879 RMQGGEDI
+879 
-887 REELA
+887 
-892 KALIGGHERVIEA
+892 
-905 DENDGVAVLFGRDDV
+905 
-920 TVTFGNAEKQISY
+920 
-933 EEMGT
+933 
-938 AFLGLM
+938 
-944 ESEYKKIEQA
+944 
-954 RAAEEQEEEIEGNA
+954 EEIEGNA
-968 TSGHNVQ
+968 TFGHNVQ
-975 KLETEQTEPE
+975 KSETEQTSMEQSEP
-985 QTIMVQ
+985 
-991 PDQEQIQAEQSEAQE
+991 EQIQAGQPEAQKS
-1006 NYPEFYGHT
+1006 YPAVYGHT
-1015 LSFAMEHGEVD
+1015 LSYAMEHGEVD
-1026 KYIESHKLDREC
+1026 KYSDSRKLDREC
-1038 KEAVEETIRQNF
+1038 REAIEGTIRQNF
-1050 DGMYLK
+1050 DGMHLK
-1056 DDIVKPLAEQYG
+1056 HDIVKPLAEQYG
-1068 SERMAFIL
+1068 SERMAFVL
-1076 ANTIQQE
+1076 ASTIQQE
-1083 SLDERFSGD
+1083 SWDGRFSVD
-1092 NKTWASE
+1092 NKAWASE
-1099 FPISENIVHGI
+1099 FYIPENIVHGI
-1110 DMNRE
+1110 DINRE

-1122 AVLDGFIDIFRR
+1122 AVLDGFIDMFRS
-1134 EVLEQEKDLSAGQE
+1134 EVLEKEKELSAGQE
-1148 KVTSGHNVQKLEL
+1148 EITSGHNVQKLEAEQTAMEQSGL
-1161 EQTEAEK
+1161 EQA
-1168 TEPQAEQSEPKK
+1168 QAEQHEPEQP
-1180 SAKEL
+1180 ATP
-1185 EFEDTEDGDEII
+1185 EFEDMEDGDEII
-1197 DLGDEKDQVLAEMK
+1197 DLGDETEQVLAEMK
-1211 QSLEGF
+1211 QSLEGL

-1223 NVNPSAMQK
+1223 NVNLSARQK
-1232 DLKLETEPKKAAETE
+1232 DLKLETEPEEMAETE

-1266 DYSIMNMDYKEIESG
+1266 DYSIMGTDYKEIDGG
-1281 VYEKTGVNIQE
+1281 VYDNPDVSIREALNNIVE
-1292 IADDIVDDLRED
+1292 DLREN
-1304 PFDNGVKGSIGDDD
+1304 PFDNGAGGNIGDDD

-1329 EKVEAAD
+1329 EKVEAANR
-1336 HIEPQAQGN
+1336 IEPQTQRN

-1363 MNPAEIEETVK
+1363 MNPAEIEEAVK
-1374 CHVQAQLDEHG
+1374 RHVQAKIDEYA
-1385 IDAEIVDVAVVG
+1385 IQAEIIDVAVVG

-1417 TNEREDVLFDTFNE
+1417 TNEREDDLFNAFNNC
-1431 DKLHIGGVKVNINPI
+1431 DGIHIGGIKVDINPI
-1446 TAQKTGSL
+1446 TAQRTGTL
-1454 ETYLPQVENYLEG
+1454 ENYLPQVEDYLEG

-1473 KEPVSIFNIRMNDE
+1473 NEPINIFNIRMNDE

-1505 YAECGKPFVE
+1505 YAECDKPFVE
-1515 MGKYGERIEAADH
+1515 MEKYGERIEAADH
-1528 ASIEQGDR
+1528 AYIEQGER

-1594 NIPTVDEAVAIWK
+1594 NIPTVEEAVTIWK
-1607 QIPPDRMNGIS
+1607 QIPPERMNGIP

-1678 DGHMGEELEAKVW
+1678 DGNMGEEFEAKVW
-1691 EKRMPGLTPA
+1691 EKRMPDLAPA
-1701 EQLAVEI
+1701 EQLAVEL
-1708 DRFTYDYDAALYHDN
+1708 DRFTYDYDTAVYHDN

-1738 KQRDTHDIALWLAEI
+1738 KQGDTQDIASWLADI
-1753 AADGTEPEER
+1753 AADGTEPEESR
-1763 KRAVELLEKLA
+1763 RAKELLEKLA

-1800 AGEKAGKEEN
+1800 AGEKAQKEEN
-1810 KKEQERPAAKASLK
+1810 RKAQDKPAAKPSLK
-1824 ARLAEKKAL
+1824 ARLAEKKTQVA
-1833 VSGQG
+1833 GQG
-1838 KDHEAQENIK
+1838 REQEENIK
-1848 NNQRE
+1848 NKQRE

>member
-1 MADAKTEKQ
+1 MADANVNTVSTTEKQ

-23 KELFESEKYKSYLS
+23 KELFESEKYRNYLS

-50 LLIALQKPE
+50 LLIALQRPD
-59 ATLVAGYQAWQKNF
+59 ASLVAGYQAWQKNF
-73 NRHVNKGEKGIRILA
+73 NRHVKRGEKGIRILA

-94 KEERDKLDPVTGEI
+94 KEERDKLDPVTGEV

-122 IKIPAFRAVSVFD
+122 VKIPSFRAVSVFD

-177 DIPGD
+177 DIPGA

-220 KEVNK
+220 KEVSK

-236 TKEIEAESIAF
+236 TKEVEAEGVAF
-247 TVCRHF
+247 TVCSHF
-253 GIDTSEYSFSYIA
+253 GIDTSEYTFGYIA

-309 QEQSQEFILAISN
+309 QEQSQEFILAVSN
-322 TERSHFDIASVR
+322 TERSHFDIAGVK
-334 GMEGAELLD
+334 GMEGTELMD
-343 SLLAMKDAD
+343 SLLAMTDAD

-370 GDDRS
+370 GDDKS

-386 YDTDTHAITDV
+386 YNTDTREITDV

-408 EPVKDS
+408 EPIKDS

-426 RYEIDKITNM
+426 GYEIDKITNM

-443 LAYKLAV
+443 LAYKLAA

-475 VKDGRNSGMPEFF
+475 VKDGRNSGLPEFF
-488 DIAVDLK
+488 DIAADLK
-495 AGEVSL
+495 AEEVFL
-501 EKELSGIEYAA
+501 EKDLSGMEYAA
-512 SIVHRIEH
+512 SIIHRMEH

-545 TKELAEILA
+545 TKELADMLA

-583 GLSEMHEYGYTWEE
+583 GLSEMHGYGYTWEE

-611 SDLAV
+611 SDLSV

-625 TLIDDKEQI
+625 TLIEDKEQI

-648 ENERGL
+648 ENEREL
-654 RSMQAELAESG
+654 RSMQAELADSSANRET
-665 ASKEAQLLYG
+665 QLLYG
-675 DTDKYG
+675 SSDKYG

-691 RDFHFAGIES
+691 RDFHFAGTAEL
-701 LKRKGI
+701 LKRGI
-707 IKDNLDA
+707 LSDDFKEIQ
-714 IKPENYNLVYVG
+714 PGNYNLVYTG
-726 ELSELS
+726 ELS
-732 KDFIRLQTQGDKLE
+732 DIDGQAQGEKLN
-746 ALYEKFNIDHPADY
+746 AIFEKFNIDHPADY
-760 KGHSLSVSDIVVLH
+760 RGHSLSVSDIVVLH
-774 ENGENSAHFV
+774 ENGENSTHFV

-792 PDFVRELEGVKE
+792 PDFVRGLEGVKE
-804 QEADKAEKGLT
+804 QETDKAEKELT

-850 GYIDKFKPSEKA
+850 GYIDKFKPVEKA
-862 LYGDG
+862 LFGDG
-867 MVPEPKIYDLAR
+867 LVSDDTIHDIAR

-892 KALIGGHERVIEA
+892 KALIGGHERVMEA
-905 DENDGVAVLFGRDDV
+905 DENDGAAVLFGRDAV

-954 RAAEEQEEEIEGNA
+954 RAADGQEEEIAESV
-968 TSGHNVQ
+968 TSGHDVQ
-975 KLETEQTEPE
+975 KLEPEQTETEKIEP
-985 QTIMVQ
+985 QT
-991 PDQEQIQAEQSEAQE
+991 EQS
-1006 NYPEFYGHT
+1006 
-1015 LSFAMEHGEVD
+1015 
-1026 KYIESHKLDREC
+1026 
-1038 KEAVEETIRQNF
+1038 
-1050 DGMYLK
+1050 
-1056 DDIVKPLAEQYG
+1056 
-1068 SERMAFIL
+1068 
-1076 ANTIQQE
+1076 
-1083 SLDERFSGD
+1083 
-1092 NKTWASE
+1092 
-1099 FPISENIVHGI
+1099 
-1110 DMNRE
+1110 
-1115 LIVSSHP
+1115 
-1122 AVLDGFIDIFRR
+1122 
-1134 EVLEQEKDLSAGQE
+1134 
-1148 KVTSGHNVQKLEL
+1148 
-1161 EQTEAEK
+1161 
-1168 TEPQAEQSEPKK
+1168 QSEK
-1180 SAKEL
+1180 STETP
-1185 EFEDTEDGDEII
+1185 EFEDMEDGDEII
-1197 DLGDEKDQVLAEMK
+1197 DLGDETEQVLAEMK
-1211 QSLEGF
+1211 QSIEGL

-1223 NVNPSAMQK
+1223 NVQR
-1232 DLKLETEPKKAAETE
+1232 LETEPEKAAETE

-1253 DRFISIQETDGGY
+1253 DRYISIQETEGGY
-1266 DYSIMNMDYKEIESG
+1266 DYSIMGADYKEIDGG
-1281 VYEKTGVNIQE
+1281 VYDNPDVSIREALN
-1292 IADDIVDDLRED
+1292 DIVEDLKEN
-1304 PFDNGVKGSIGDDD
+1304 PFDNGARGNIGDND

-1329 EKVEAAD
+1329 KYVEAAN
-1336 HIEPQAQGN
+1336 HIEPQTQGN

-1374 CHVQAQLDEHG
+1374 CHVQAKIDEYV
-1385 IDAEIVDVAVVG
+1385 IQAEIIDVAVVG

-1402 LEREGSDLDVAVELS
+1402 LEREGSDLDVVVELS
-1417 TNEREDVLFDTFNE
+1417 TNEREDDLFNAFNN
-1431 DKLHIGGVKVNINPI
+1431 DDGIYIGGIKVDINPI
-1446 TAQKTGSL
+1446 TTQRTGSL
-1454 ETYLPQVENYLEG
+1454 ETYLPQVEDYLEG

-1473 KEPVSIFNIRMNDE
+1473 KEPISIFNIRMNDE

-1505 YAECGKPFVE
+1505 YAECDKPFVE

-1528 ASIEQGDR
+1528 AYIEQGEK
-1536 LDFSIEFNEE
+1536 LDFSLEFNEE

-1560 KGLRETLFPE
+1560 KELRATLFPE
-1570 QAEPEVTL
+1570 QAETEVTL
-1578 TVAECGEFHTM
+1578 TVAECGEFHNL

-1594 NIPTVDEAVAIWK
+1594 NIPTVEEAVAIWK
-1607 QIPPDRMNGIS
+1607 QIPPERMHGIP
-1618 AIGINIHTPGTE
+1618 AIGINVHTPGTE
-1630 AFEDVEADILSGNRI
+1630 AFEDVGIDILSGKRI

-1650 EFIPDIK
+1650 EYIPDIK
-1657 DSPQAM
+1657 GNPQAM
-1663 EVIAELVAKLPEMEI
+1663 EVVAELVAKLPEMEI
-1678 DGHMGEELEAKVW
+1678 DGNMSENFEAKVW
-1691 EKRMPGLTPA
+1691 EKRMPDLTPA

-1708 DRFTYDYDAALYHDN
+1708 DRFTYDYDTALYHDN
-1723 SQSMTENVSELADAL
+1723 SQSMTENVSELAEAL
-1738 KQRDTHDIALWLAEI
+1738 KQRDTRDIALWLADI
-1753 AADGTEPEER
+1753 AADGTESEER
-1763 KRAVELLEKLA
+1763 KRAMELLEKLA

-1800 AGEKAGKEEN
+1800 AGEKAGKEKN

>member
-1 MADAKTEKQ
+1 MADANVNTVSMTEKQ

-23 KELFESEKYKSYLS
+23 KELFESEKYKNYLS

-50 LLIALQKPE
+50 LLIALQRPD
-59 ATLVAGYQAWQKNF
+59 ASLVAGYQAWQKNF
-73 NRHVNKGEKGIRILA
+73 NRHVKRGEKGIRILA

-94 KEERDKLDPVTGEI
+94 KEERDKLDPVTGEV

-114 MPQTEEVE
+114 TPQTEEVE
-122 IKIPAFRAVSVFD
+122 VKIPAFRAVSVFD

-143 LPELEAKELLSTV
+143 LPELETKELLSTV

-220 KEVNK
+220 KEVNR

-309 QEQSQEFILAISN
+309 QEQSQELILAVSN
-322 TERSHFDIASVR
+322 TERSHFDIASVK
-334 GMEGAELLD
+334 GMEGVELMN

-386 YDTDTHAITDV
+386 YDTDTHAITDI

-408 EPVKDS
+408 EPIKDS
-414 DVVLKIMYGEND
+414 DVVLKIMYREND
-426 RYEIDKITNM
+426 GYEIDKITNM
-436 TREQALD
+436 TREQTLD
-443 LAYKLAV
+443 LAHKLAA

-495 AGEVSL
+495 AEEVSL
-501 EKELSGIEYAA
+501 EKELSGMEYAS
-512 SIVHRIEH
+512 SIIHRLEH

-545 TKELAEILA
+545 TKELAEVLA

-611 SDLAV
+611 RDLAV

-625 TLIDDKEQI
+625 ALIEDKEQI
-634 TGHEGIF
+634 TGHDGIF
-641 GIEKSDW
+641 GIEKGDW
-648 ENERGL
+648 ENEREL
-654 RSMQAELAESG
+654 RSIQEELAESS
-665 ASKEAQLLYG
+665 ANKEAQLLYG
-675 DTDKYG
+675 NTDKYG

-691 RDFHFAGIES
+691 RYLHFEGTES
-701 LKRKGI
+701 LKKMGI
-707 IKDNLDA
+707 IKDNYDA
-714 IKPENYNLVYVG
+714 IKPENYNLIYTG
-726 ELSELS
+726 ELAELAE
-732 KDFIRLQTQGDKLE
+732 DYPMLQTQGDKLE

-774 ENGENSAHFV
+774 ENGKNSAHFV
-784 DSFGFTEL
+784 DSFGFTGL
-792 PDFVRELEGVKE
+792 PDFMRELEGVKE

-827 PLIAKNFLAWDE
+827 PLIAKKFLAWDE

-905 DENDGVAVLFGRDDV
+905 DENDDVAVLFGRDAV

-944 ESEYKKIEQA
+944 ESEYKDIEQA
-954 RAAEEQEEEIEGNA
+954 RAAEEQEEEIAESA

-975 KLETEQTEPE
+975 RLETQQTAMEQSEP
-985 QTIMVQ
+985 
-991 PDQEQIQAEQSEAQE
+991 EQIQAGQPKAQKS
-1006 NYPEFYGHT
+1006 YPAVYGHT
-1015 LSFAMEHGEVD
+1015 LSYAMEHGEVD
-1026 KYIESHKLDREC
+1026 KYSDSRKLDREC
-1038 KEAVEETIRQNF
+1038 REAIEGTIRQNF
-1050 DGMYLK
+1050 DGMHLK
-1056 DDIVKPLAEQYG
+1056 HDIVKPLAEQYG
-1068 SERMAFIL
+1068 SERMAFVL
-1076 ANTIQQE
+1076 ASTIQQE
-1083 SLDERFSGD
+1083 SWDGRFSVD
-1092 NKTWASE
+1092 NKAWASE
-1099 FPISENIVHGI
+1099 FYIPENIVHGI

-1122 AVLDGFIDIFRR
+1122 AVLDGFIDMFRS
-1134 EVLEQEKDLSAGQE
+1134 EVLEKEKELSIGQE
-1148 KVTSGHNVQKLEL
+1148 KMTSGHDVQKLET
-1161 EQTEAEK
+1161 EQTAM
-1168 TEPQAEQSEPKK
+1168 EQSEPEKP
-1180 SAKEL
+1180 ATP
-1185 EFEDTEDGDEII
+1185 EFENMEDGDEII
-1197 DLGDEKDQVLAEMK
+1197 DLGDETEQVLAEMK
-1211 QSLEGF
+1211 QSLEGR

-1223 NVNPSAMQK
+1223 NVQ
-1232 DLKLETEPKKAAETE
+1232 KLETESKKEAETE

-1266 DYSIMNMDYKEIESG
+1266 DYSIMGADYKEIDGG
-1281 VYEKTGVNIQE
+1281 VYDNPDVSIREALNNIVE
-1292 IADDIVDDLRED
+1292 DLKEN
-1304 PFDNGVKGSIGDDD
+1304 PFDNGARGNISEND

-1385 IDAEIVDVAVVG
+1385 IDAEIVNVAVVG

-1417 TNEREDVLFDTFNE
+1417 TNEREDVLFDTFNG
-1431 DKLHIGGVKVNINPI
+1431 DGLHIGGVKVDINPI
-1446 TAQKTGSL
+1446 TAQRTGSL
-1454 ETYLPQVENYLEG
+1454 ETYLPQVEDYLEG

-1505 YAECGKPFVE
+1505 YAECDKPFVE

-1536 LDFSIEFNEE
+1536 LDFSLEFNEE
-1546 TDQITIFDGENFEY
+1546 TDQITIFDGENFAY

-1594 NIPTVDEAVAIWK
+1594 NIPTVEEAIAIWK
-1607 QIPPDRMNGIS
+1607 QIPPDRMNGIP

-1630 AFEDVEADILSGNRI
+1630 AFEDVGIDILLGKRI

-1650 EFIPDIK
+1650 EYIPDIK

-1678 DGHMGEELEAKVW
+1678 DGHMGEEFEAKVW
-1691 EKRMPGLTPA
+1691 EKRMPGLTPP
-1701 EQLAVEI
+1701 EQLAVEL

-1723 SQSMTENVSELADAL
+1723 SQNMTENVSELADAL

-1763 KRAVELLEKLA
+1763 KRAMELLEKLA

-1800 AGEKAGKEEN
+1800 AGEKARKEEN
-1810 KKEQERPAAKASLK
+1810 KKGQECPAARTSLK

>member
-1 MADAKTEKQ
+1 MKQ
-10 KVKEIT
+10 
-16 DKLEEGL
+16 G
-23 KELFESEKYKSYLS
+23 Y
-37 TMSKFHNYSFNNT
+37 
-50 LLIALQKPE
+50 
-59 ATLVAGYQAWQKNF
+59 GYQAWQKNF
-73 NRHVNKGEKGIRILA
+73 NRHVKRGEKGIRILA

-94 KEERDKLDPVTGEI
+94 KEERDKLDPVTGEV

-122 IKIPAFRAVSVFD
+122 VKIPAFRAVSVFD
-135 VSQTDGEP
+135 VAQTEGEP

-162 IKAVTYVAPAPIGFE
+162 IKAVTYVAPVPIGFE
-177 DIPGD
+177 DIPGA
-182 SKGYFNIEENRIAVQ
+182 SKGYFNIGENRIAVQ

-236 TKEIEAESIAF
+236 TKEVEAESIAF
-247 TVCRHF
+247 TVCNHF
-253 GIDTSEYSFSYIA
+253 GIDTSDYSFGYIA
-266 GWSSGRDMKE
+266 GWSSGKDMKE

-299 RELQRDREIM
+299 KELQRDREIM

-322 TERSHFDIASVR
+322 TERSHFDIAGVK
-334 GMEGAELLD
+334 GMEGAELMG

-386 YDTDTHAITDV
+386 YDTDTYAITDV

-426 RYEIDKITNM
+426 GYEIDKITNM
-436 TREQALD
+436 TREQAVD
-443 LAYKLAV
+443 LAYKLAA

-495 AGEVSL
+495 AEEVTL
-501 EKELSGIEYAA
+501 EEELSGMEYAA
-512 SIVHRIEH
+512 SIIHRLEH

-545 TKELAEILA
+545 TKELADMLA
-554 YRIENEPANAALT
+554 YRIENESANAALT

-583 GLSEMHEYGYTWEE
+583 GLSEMHGYGYTWEE

-625 TLIDDKEQI
+625 TLIEDKEQI
-634 TGHEGIF
+634 MGHEGIF

-648 ENERGL
+648 ENEREL

-665 ASKEAQLLYG
+665 ANREAQLLYG
-675 DTDKYG
+675 DTGKYG

-691 RDFHFAGIES
+691 RDFHFAGTAEL
-701 LKRKGI
+701 LKRGI
-707 IKDNLDA
+707 LSDDFKEIQ
-714 IKPENYNLVYVG
+714 PENYNLVYAG
-726 ELSELS
+726 ELS
-732 KDFIRLQTQGDKLE
+732 DIQGQSQGEKLN
-746 ALYEKFNIDHPADY
+746 ALFEKFNIDHPADY

-792 PDFVRELEGVKE
+792 PDFVRGLEGVKE

-821 LETDNA
+821 LETDSA

-839 IEDLGYRFFED
+839 IEDLGYHFFED
-850 GYIDKFKPSEKA
+850 GYIDKFKPVEKA
-862 LYGDG
+862 LFGDG
-867 MVPEPKIYDLAR
+867 LVSDDTIHDIAR

-892 KALIGGHERVIEA
+892 KALIGGHERGIEA
-905 DENDGVAVLFGRDDV
+905 DENDGAAVLFGRDAV

-954 RAAEEQEEEIEGNA
+954 RAAEEQEEKIAESV
-968 TSGHNVQ
+968 TSGHNVNLSARQ
-975 KLETEQTEPE
+975 KDLKLETEQSEP
-985 QTIMVQ
+985 
-991 PDQEQIQAEQSEAQE
+991 EQIQAGQPEAQKS
-1006 NYPEFYGHT
+1006 YPAVYGHT
-1015 LSFAMEHGEVD
+1015 LSYAMEHGEVD
-1026 KYIESHKLDREC
+1026 KYSDSRKLDREC
-1038 KEAVEETIRQNF
+1038 REAIEGTIRQNF
-1050 DGMYLK
+1050 DGMHLK
-1056 DDIVKPLAEQYG
+1056 HDIVKPLAEQYG
-1068 SERMAFIL
+1068 SERMAFVL
-1076 ANTIQQE
+1076 ASTIQQE
-1083 SLDERFSGD
+1083 SWDGRFSVD
-1092 NKTWASE
+1092 NKAWALE
-1099 FPISENIVHGI
+1099 FYIPENIVHGI

-1122 AVLDGFIDIFRR
+1122 AVLDGFIDMFRS
-1134 EVLEQEKDLSAGQE
+1134 EVLEKEKELSAGQE
-1148 KVTSGHNVQKLEL
+1148 KMTSGHDVQKLET
-1161 EQTEAEK
+1161 EQTSM
-1168 TEPQAEQSEPKK
+1168 EQSEPEK
-1180 SAKEL
+1180 SAEPP
-1185 EFEDTEDGDEII
+1185 EFEDMEDGDEII
-1197 DLGDEKDQVLAEMK
+1197 DLGDETDQVLAEMK
-1211 QSLEGF
+1211 QSLEGR

-1223 NVNPSAMQK
+1223 NVQK
-1232 DLKLETEPKKAAETE
+1232 LETE

-1253 DRFISIQETDGGY
+1253 DCFISIQETDGGY
-1266 DYSIMNMDYKEIESG
+1266 DYSIMGADYKEIDGG
-1281 VYEKTGVNIQE
+1281 VYDNPNVSIREALN
-1292 IADDIVDDLRED
+1292 DIVEDLKD
-1304 PFDNGVKGSIGDDD
+1304 NPFDNGARGNISDKD

-1336 HIEPQAQGN
+1336 HIEPQTQGN
-1345 VVENFKAK
+1345 AVQNFKAK

-1363 MNPAEIEETVK
+1363 MNPAEIEEAVK
-1374 CHVQAQLDEHG
+1374 RHVQAKIDEYV
-1385 IDAEIVDVAVVG
+1385 IQAEIIDVAVVG

-1417 TNEREDVLFDTFNE
+1417 TNEREDDLFNAFNNC
-1431 DKLHIGGVKVNINPI
+1431 DGISIGGIKVDINPI
-1446 TAQKTGSL
+1446 TAQRTGTL
-1454 ETYLPQVENYLEG
+1454 ENYLPQVEDYLEA

-1505 YAECGKPFVE
+1505 YAECDKPFVE

-1528 ASIEQGDR
+1528 AYIEQGDR

-1594 NIPTVDEAVAIWK
+1594 NIPTVEEAVTIWK
-1607 QIPPDRMNGIS
+1607 QIPPERMNGIP

-1630 AFEDVEADILSGNRI
+1630 VFEDVGADILSGKRI

-1657 DSPQAM
+1657 NSPQAM

-1678 DGHMGEELEAKVW
+1678 DGNMGEEFEAKVW
-1691 EKRMPGLTPA
+1691 EKRMPDLTPA
-1701 EQLAVEI
+1701 EQLAVEL
-1708 DRFTYDYDAALYHDN
+1708 DRFTYDYDAAAYHDN

-1738 KQRDTHDIALWLAEI
+1738 NQRDTHDIALWLADI
-1753 AADGTEPEER
+1753 AADGTVPEES
-1763 KRAVELLEKLA
+1763 KRAMELLEKLA

-1800 AGEKAGKEEN
+1800 AGEKAGREEN

-1838 KDHEAQENIK
+1838 KDHETQENIK
-1848 NNQRE
+1848 KNQRE